1 MDSAC
6 STTFSGLLNVDSVI
20 RRGNTNYYD
29 VLAQHTTTG
38 HSGSDGESK
47 QIDVAIIVYADTA
60 PFSVN
65 DVIHASGTWIP
76 TANPFLSMD
85 SFTVLLR
92 GENDL
97 PDDFEPAA
105 PTIFAICFVVDINEA
120 AGLIKVRMIDYDRR
134 VSRRTSA
141 DINILRVGRRWDKTA
156 WPRVGTAI
164 QVRGTIHSQNDV
176 TSIFSIQADAIG
188 FLPISLA
195 ADTSGTPS
203 PKKRKFARKVSSVS
217 DSTPLPPND
226 EEFTPPPSE
235 PATPTPAAAPSTSRG
250 KGRSR

>member
-1 MDSAC
+1 
-6 STTFSGLLNVDSVI
+6 
-20 RRGNTNYYD
+20 
-29 VLAQHTTTG
+29 
-38 HSGSDGESK
+38 
-47 QIDVAIIVYADTA
+47 
-60 PFSVN
+60 
-65 DVIHASGTWIP
+65 
-76 TANPFLSMD
+76 MD

-92 GENDL
+92 GKNDL

-120 AGLIKVRMIDYDRR
+120 GGLIKVRMIDYDRR
-134 VSRRTSA
+134 VPRRTSA

-164 QVRGTIHSQNDV
+164 QVRGTIHSQNDI
-176 TSIFSIQADAIG
+176 TSIFSIQPDAIG

-217 DSTPLPPND
+217 DPTPLPPND
-226 EEFTPPPSE
+226 EEFRPPPSE
-235 PATPTPAAAPSTSRG
+235 PATLTPAAAPSTSKG
-250 KGRSR
+250 KSRSR